1 MMRGRDVWAVAV
13 RRPAGDLHIESHDI
27 DSVAKRH
34 PILAKPFIRGVIAL
48 GQALGI
54 GFRALS
60 VSARESV
67 PEDERLSSRQMGLS
81 MAIAAVIF
89 IGLFVVLPAVAFRW
103 VGRSVDSSIL
113 VNALEGV
120 FRVALFL
127 GYLLLIGRT
136 KDIRRVFQ
144 YHGAEHKTIAAYEHE
159 EPLVPERVDGYSTLH
174 VRCGTNF
181 LLLVM
186 VITIFVFALFGNPG
200 LWWRIAVAD
209 HRDPD
214 HRGDRVRAAAAR
226 RPVPALEG
234 DPRADG
240 AGAVAAED
248 HHEAPRSRPD
258 RGRDRVVQR
267 GAAPR
272 VGADAGHVGTP
283 KPPHRG
289 SPEMLASRAHGCSL
303 RDPPSVRGGFPMS
316 TTNLDLP
323 VLISAEQ
330 IRRREFVTIRRG
342 YDPDQVR
349 AYLEQLADQIEL
361 MRVLLRD
368 AQAEAQTALR
378 RTTAQPRHDPYQQ
391 LGERVASVIREADQV
406 AETIKTEAHRD
417 AELVTRDARAEADRI
432 RTDAQSKAEDAR
444 SQAETA
450 VRAAR
455 EEADRTIAGLSTR
468 RDALVDQLASM
479 QERLIGV
486 ARDLESAMDVQVDD
500 PGLRLDQGPSR
511 GVRRAEGSMP
521 TRTGRTGRAV
531 GRADRPR
538 PRPIS
543 RPGPSASAVREP
555 TIVVGE
561 ADDVADDD
569 GAEHPR
575 PLVRGAVGGDRT
587 R

>member
-1 MMRGRDVWAVAV
+1 MADEATPPAHFYGGQAVVEGVMMRGRDVWAVAV

-67 PEDERLSSRQMGLS
+67 PEEERLSSRQMGLS

-200 LWWRIAVAD
+200 LWWRIVSRIVAIPIIAGIAFELL
-209 HRDPD
+209 RL
-214 HRGDRVRAAAAR
+214 G
-226 RPVPALEG
+226 RPVPTLEG

-248 HHEAPRSRPD
+248 HHEAPRSWPD

-272 VGADAGHVGTP
+272 VGADAGHLGTS

-289 SPEMLASRAHGCSL
+289 SSEMLASRAHGCSL
-303 RDPPSVRGGFPMS
+303 RNPPSVRGGFPMS

-349 AYLEQLADQIEL
+349 GYLEQLADQVEL

-378 RTTAQPRHDPYQQ
+378 RTTAQPRQDPYQQ
-391 LGERVASVIREADQV
+391 LGDRVASVIREADQV

-432 RTDAQSKAEDAR
+432 RTDAQAKAEDAR

-486 ARDLESAMDVQVDD
+486 ARDLESAMDVQVAIPDFASIKDLRVESDELERSTAEEDD
-500 PGLRLDQGPSR
+500 PR
-511 GVRRAEGSMP
+511 
-521 TRTGRTGRAV
+521 
-531 GRADRPR
+531 
-538 PRPIS
+538 
-543 RPGPSASAVREP
+543 
-555 TIVVGE
+555 
-561 ADDVADDD
+561 
-569 GAEHPR
+569 
-575 PLVRGAVGGDRT
+575 
-587 R
+587 